1 MAHFGISIAVADHL
15 NLLAVLCQGN
25 SESSELTA
33 SVLEVNLSVELFG
46 SINLE
51 AVSGTIVTVSQLVD
65 VVLPASTCAVAIIVK
80 TFARRGI
87 A

>member
-1 MAHFGISIAVADHL
+1 M
-15 NLLAVLCQGN
+15 
-25 SESSELTA
+25 
-33 SVLEVNLSVELFG
+33 ELFG

>member
-1 MAHFGISIAVADHL
+1 M
-15 NLLAVLCQGN
+15 
-25 SESSELTA
+25 
-33 SVLEVNLSVELFG
+33 ELFG

-51 AVSGTIVTVSQLVD
+51 AVSGTIVTISQLVD
-65 VVLPASTCAVAIIVK
+65 VVLPASTCAVAIVVE

>member
-1 MAHFGISIAVADHL
+1 M
-15 NLLAVLCQGN
+15 
-25 SESSELTA
+25 
-33 SVLEVNLSVELFG
+33 ELF
-46 SINLE
+46 SRINLE

-65 VVLPASTCAVAIIVK
+65 IVLPARTCAVAIVVE